1 MSLFW
6 VVVSVMAQLGLAMM
20 LFLLVAFSGGGIAN
34 QDKVSKSVILALD
47 VSLYV
52 LPLLCFVSA
61 GLIVYGYLSGAS
73 ARTYW
78 WHLLPLPAA
87 VAYLAFAIALTSS
100 SGR

>member
-1 MSLFW
+1 MSFFW
-6 VVVSVMAQLGLAMM
+6 MVLSVVAQLGLAMM

-34 QDKVSKSVILALD
+34 QDKVSKGVLLVID

-52 LPLLCFVSA
+52 LPLLCFISA
-61 GLIVYGYLSGAS
+61 GLMVHAYLSGAS
-73 ARTYW
+73 ARGFW

-87 VAYLAFAIALTSS
+87 IAYLVFAISLSGS

>member
-1 MSLFW
+1 MSFFW
-6 VVVSVMAQLGLAMM
+6 MVVSVVAQLGLAMM

-34 QDKVSKSVILALD
+34 QDNISKSVILVLD

-52 LPLLCFVSA
+52 LPLLCFISA
-61 GLIVYGYLSGAS
+61 GLMIQGYLSEAS

-78 WHLLPLPAA
+78 WHLLPIPPAI
-87 VAYLAFAIALTSS
+87 AYLVFAISLSGS

>member
-6 VVVSVMAQLGLAMM
+6 VVVSVVAQLSLAMM
-20 LFLLVAFSGGGIAN
+20 LFLLVGFSGGGIAN
-34 QDKVSKSVILALD
+34 QDNVSKSVILVLD

-61 GLIVYGYLSGAS
+61 GLIVHGYMSGAS

-87 VAYLAFAIALTSS
+87 LAYLAFAISLSGS